1 MLSVRVVKQDK
12 GYICNVV
19 LSVVI
24 LRAMPE
30 KTPVPD
36 SVRAYMSAIAS
47 KRTPAKTKAAQKNIA
62 KATAARRRNV
72 LDLVCICGAGDDL
85 TPGAHPTTCPRGR
98 LLYQRARN
106 AAKRTEVEATQQ

>member
-1 MLSVRVVKQDK
+1 
-12 GYICNVV
+12 
-19 LSVVI
+19 
-24 LRAMPE
+24 MPK

-72 LDLVCICGAGDDL
+72 LDLPCICGAGDDL

-98 LLYQRARN
+98 LLYQRARSAAAR
-106 AAKRTEVEATQQ
+106 AAKDAETLSTNATK

>member
-1 MLSVRVVKQDK
+1 MVSVMLVKYSKGYVCNVALSV
-12 GYICNVV
+12 G
-19 LSVVI
+19 I

-30 KTPVPD
+30 KTVVPD
-36 SVRAYMSAIAS
+36 SVRAYMSEIAS
-47 KRTPAKTKAAQKNIA
+47 KRTPAKTKASRQNIV

-98 LLYQRARN
+98 LLYQRARA
-106 AAKRTEVEATQQ
+106 AAKSKNQS